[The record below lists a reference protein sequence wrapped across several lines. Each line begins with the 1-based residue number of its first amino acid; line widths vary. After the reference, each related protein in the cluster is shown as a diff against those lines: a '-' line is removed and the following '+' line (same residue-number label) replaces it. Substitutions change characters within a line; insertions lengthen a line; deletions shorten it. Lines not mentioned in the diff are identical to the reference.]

1 MQQKMFSIRD
11 ARGEVFHPPFY
22 ALTPGMAEREFTRL
36 VNDEKSQLNQFPDDF
51 DLYECG
57 DYDDQKGVGVFH
69 DTPRHVI
76 KAVQVLQKRQ

>member
-11 ARGEVFHPPFY
+11 ARGQVFHPPFY

-36 VNDEKSQLNQFPDDF
+36 VNDQNSQLSQFPDDY

-57 DYDDQKGVGVFH
+57 DYDDQTGVGTWLP
-69 DTPRHVI
+69 TPQHVV
-76 KAVQVLQKRQ
+76 KAVQVLKQKQ